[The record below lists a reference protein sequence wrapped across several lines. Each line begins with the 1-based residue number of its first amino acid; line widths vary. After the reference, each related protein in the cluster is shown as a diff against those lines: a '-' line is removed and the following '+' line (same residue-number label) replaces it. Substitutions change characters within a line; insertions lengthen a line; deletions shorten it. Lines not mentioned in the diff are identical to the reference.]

1 MIDVVILFCLIL
13 INGVLVLSEL
23 ALISARK
30 SRLESTANKGDGRSK
45 VALKLQE
52 KPEVFL
58 STAQI
63 YITLISILTGVYSGE
78 KFGVYLKPYLEKI
91 DVIRS
96 HAATLSTVII
106 VIMVTFISIIFGEL
120 LPKRIGMSRPEG
132 IARAIAKP
140 MKFLSRISYP
150 VVWLLSNITNG
161 LFKLFNIKVSNESQV
176 TEDEIKAMIS
186 EGSEQG
192 TIEEDEKEIIERVFH
207 LGDRNITSLMTHRT
221 DIVHFEMSEEKISI
235 RLKIK
240 EYLHS
245 VYPLCEGN
253 MDNIK
258 GVVYVKDMYLNPEAP
273 LNELLKEALFVPE
286 NNTAYQVLE
295 RFKKTKIHYAFIV
308 DEYGTIQGMITIND
322 ILKAIVGE
330 MPEDEDDEYF
340 IVERKDGSFLMDAQL
355 QFYDFLVKFGKAEWM
370 TGVDQQFDTIAG
382 FILYKLKHIPKTGE
396 LVTWRG
402 FQFEIVDMDGH
413 RIDKVIVKEIEDYDE
428 DEDPSRKNEI

>member
-330 MPEDEDDEYF
+330 MPEDEDDEYS